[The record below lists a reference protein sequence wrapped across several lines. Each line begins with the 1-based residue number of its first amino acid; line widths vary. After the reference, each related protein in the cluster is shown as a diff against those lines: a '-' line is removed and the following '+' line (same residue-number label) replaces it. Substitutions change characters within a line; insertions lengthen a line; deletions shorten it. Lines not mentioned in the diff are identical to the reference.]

1 MGGWNLVL
9 CSSFLHPIAVDHQRH
24 GARWLHSQ
32 FPFILL
38 LWRYSMHVED
48 LIDLR
53 CSYVSCTVHHTA
65 ESCSFGVVF
74 LVFVCFSV
82 VVGCFL
88 FVCCC
93 CCVVVVFVCVF
104 VVVGFFWGVGAGG
117 RGGGVAL
124 LYNLVKGTCVC
135 LFCHNNW
142 FKILTAKQITT
153 LSCHP
158 RSNKSYC
165 L

>member
-1 MGGWNLVL
+1 M
-9 CSSFLHPIAVDHQRH
+9 
-24 GARWLHSQ
+24 
-32 FPFILL
+32 LL
-38 LWRYSMHVED
+38 L
-48 LIDLR
+48 
-53 CSYVSCTVHHTA
+53 
-65 ESCSFGVVF
+65 
-74 LVFVCFSV
+74 LVFVWFSV

-88 FVCCC
+88 FV
-93 CCVVVVFVCVF
+93 VVFVLLFFVCVF
-104 VVVGFFWGVGAGG
+104 VVVVVFGG

-135 LFCHNNW
+135 LFCHNNR
-142 FKILTAKQITT
+142 FKILTAKQSTT